1 MISKQTLIKTVSPY
15 IIVYLILLMVVLGLL
30 YEYPKTELHMMLNS
44 NHTSI
49 QDTLFKYY
57 TQLAEWP
64 LYVLALIPLLYK
76 KKMITIYY
84 ALCEGTGAI
93 FVQILKHAFR
103 ADRPIV
109 VFENYPDMVLP
120 LVDGVRMHHSNSFP
134 SGHTSTFFMFATCC
148 VIILAYR
155 YIQDAKQHELKSKLL
170 FYTSIMA
177 LLALAALGG
186 YSRIYLSQHFMSDV
200 CVGSIVGFVTPFL
213 IFFLFQNKIVK

>member
-1 MISKQTLIKTVSPY
+1 MISKQALIKTVSPY
-15 IIVYLILLMVVLGLL
+15 IIVYLIFLTMVIGLL
-30 YEYPKTELHMMLNS
+30 CGYPKTELHMMLNS
-44 NHTSI
+44 HHTSI

-76 KKMITIYY
+76 KKMMTIYY

-93 FVQILKHAFR
+93 FVTILKFTFR
-103 ADRPIV
+103 ADRPVV

-134 SGHTSTFFMFATCC
+134 SGHTSTFFIFATCC

-155 YIQDAKQHELKSKLL
+155 YIREKQHEPKTRLM
-170 FYTSIMA
+170 FYTSILA
-177 LLALAALGG
+177 ILALAALGG
-186 YSRIYLSQHFMSDV
+186 YSRIYLSQHFMIDV

-213 IFFLFQNKIVK
+213 IFFLFQNKLAK